1 MPKDENIKGNKAW
14 RIMFPVKNEIILIYE
29 REHDWLR
36 ILDVKIC
43 LMAEDF
49 KKVIFFVYK
58 CIFLLCL

>member
-43 LMAEDF
+43 LIAEDL
-49 KKVIFFVYK
+49 KK
-58 CIFLLCL
+58 